1 MEYEIWVQVLN
12 VLVTKMTK
20 IKSNLINDDLIFYS
34 LYALVMAIGV
44 RFEIESA
51 KPSKVFPLV
60 LTLLFCQLAYTL
72 MLGEK
77 ESNYYIIITMFYVQ
91 AIFYYSK
98 VNLKTAIACV
108 IMSAYLFIMSR
119 EAKYYEVHGT
129 SFSDVLHDSYWLV
142 ILLLHCIICGSF
154 FSRLQYKRA
163 YMGLCKLIC
172 GRKVS

>member
-1 MEYEIWVQVLN
+1 MEIETWVQVAN
-12 VLVTKMTK
+12 VLATKMIK
-20 IKSNLINDDLIFYS
+20 IKNHISDYDLIFYS
-34 LYALVMAIGV
+34 LYALVMVIGV

-60 LTLLFCQLAYTL
+60 LTLFFSALAFNL

-77 ESNYYIIITMFYVQ
+77 ESNYYIIITMLYVQ

-98 VNLKTAIACV
+98 VNLKTAIACA
-108 IMSAYLFIMSR
+108 IMAAYLFIMSR
-119 EAKYYEVHGT
+119 EAKHHEIYGT

-142 ILLLHCIICGSF
+142 ILLLHCIICCSF

-163 YMGLCKLIC
+163 YLGLCKLIC
-172 GRKVS
+172 RSKVS